1 MIRNSAA
8 AGQAIASHSSH
19 SALRSSSVAIN
30 STTQQTRPGTGLLKA
45 RRRRAG
51 THAVFSSHPTTSTV
65 RGYVTNSNTLQHPR
79 TTTSTAT
86 IRANLSAVGP
96 IRSTT
101 APFSTTS
108 SSQFA
113 KKHAVAASKHTAGGS
128 SHVDKTHV
136 VKAGS
141 AAVEGDVIYRKEGG
155 KIVPVAKDDQQVEIP
170 VSGLFSQFEDFKK
183 PSSAPDQDVDLST
196 LTVSDVFP
204 PDNFITQLIQQKK
217 LGVTLDETK
226 ALIQTM
232 VEVLPLK
239 EDDPKRVQTEKAFAA
254 ACKKKGLAVHEL
266 ASWSLQYTRDGAPLA
281 LALFKIALEQGDI
294 SSRYSYGVLLYR
306 GARGVPANPAKGR
319 AIIQAL
325 AQPAGGPRFKGLPWA
340 MSTLASIYAREDKN
354 YEAARDLYLK
364 AAQAGVL
371 EARVALG
378 RMYLNGELPQDLG
391 MAKKYFQSAIQQSDD
406 CAEAHFLLG
415 ALEMNQFTPE
425 GKERTPNTRAAFQ
438 HYQKAASKGLAE
450 AQYNV
455 GQAYFTGLG
464 VPKND
469 ALAVEYWKMSGQ
481 QGFGLAQLS
490 LGAYYFQDE
499 TPQAPSEEGVGAAA
513 TSAKAEK
520 SASTTRA
527 VQHVWD
533 PSKKD
538 LMQAQK
544 WFTLASR
551 RPGQLGLEGQR
562 LKAQVDEAIKR
573 GGGASRG
580 GRMCAIM

>member
-1 MIRNSAA
+1 MIRNSTTAR
-8 AGQAIASHSSH
+8 QVIASHSAH
-19 SALRSSSVAIN
+19 
-30 STTQQTRPGTGLLKA
+30 STTQRTRPGVVLFRAK
-45 RRRRAG
+45 RRRAG
-51 THAVFSSHPTTSTV
+51 THAVFSDPSSTTIVREYVAQPTTP
-65 RGYVTNSNTLQHPR
+65 VTRHIPSAAPLTPPSSYRAVASPLR
-79 TTTSTAT
+79 SATA
-86 IRANLSAVGP
+86 SA
-96 IRSTT
+96 R
-101 APFSTTS
+101 FSTTPS
-108 SSQFA
+108 IHLS
-113 KKHAVAASKHTAGGS
+113 KKHVATKHAEKST
-128 SHVDKTHV
+128 V

-141 AAVEGDVIYRKEGG
+141 AAIEGDVIYRKEGG
-155 KIVPVAKDDQQVEIP
+155 KIVPVARDVTDQVEAP

-183 PSSAPDQDVDLST
+183 PSSAPETLTPRLTNSQEVDLST
-196 LTVSDVFP
+196 LTVADVFP

-217 LGVTLDETK
+217 LGVSLDETK
-226 ALIQTM
+226 DLIQTM
-232 VEVLPLK
+232 VDVLPLK

-281 LALFKIALEQGDI
+281 LALFRIALEQGDI
-294 SSRYSYGVLLYR
+294 SSKYSYGVLLYR
-306 GARGVPANPAKGR
+306 GARGVPADPAKGR

-364 AAQAGVL
+364 AAQAGIL

-425 GKERTPNTRAAFQ
+425 GKERTPNTKAAFQ

-499 TPQAPSEEGVGAAA
+499 TPQAPSSTEADE
-513 TSAKAEK
+513 SKAER
-520 SASTTRA
+520 SVSSSSRA
-527 VQHVWD
+527 VKHVWD

-573 GGGASRG
+573 GGGAKG

>member
-1 MIRNSAA
+1 M
-8 AGQAIASHSSH
+8 ASHSAH
-19 SALRSSSVAIN
+19 STSQL
-30 STTQQTRPGTGLLKA
+30 QTRPGQVLFRA
-45 RRRRAG
+45 RRRRAR
-51 THAVFSSHPTTSTV
+51 THAIFSNPTTTTV
-65 RGYVTNSNTLQHPR
+65 RGYTTHPTISATR
-79 TTTSTAT
+79 VSSSAAAGTSHSLSSSS
-86 IRANLSAVGP
+86 RAVAPP
-96 IRSTT
+96 IRSAT
-101 APFSTTS
+101 AAPTARFSTTS
-108 SSQFA
+108 HLS
-113 KKHAVAASKHTAGGS
+113 KKHTTKHAENST
-128 SHVDKTHV
+128 VI
-136 VKAGS
+136 KAGS
-141 AAVEGDVIYRKEGG
+141 AAIEGDVIYRKEGG
-155 KIVPVAKDDQQVEIP
+155 KIVPVAKDVTDQVEAP

-183 PSSAPDQDVDLST
+183 PSSAAETLAPRSTNSQEVDLST
-196 LTVSDVFP
+196 LTVADVFP

-226 ALIQTM
+226 DLIQTM
-232 VEVLPLK
+232 VDVLPLK

-294 SSRYSYGVLLYR
+294 SSKYSYGVLLYR
-306 GARGVPANPAKGR
+306 GARGVPSDPAKGR

-391 MAKKYFQSAIQQSDD
+391 MAKKYFQAAIQQSDD

-425 GKERTPNTRAAFQ
+425 GKERTPNTKAAFQ

-499 TPQAPSEEGVGAAA
+499 TPQAPSSTEEA
-513 TSAKAEK
+513 TSEAEEKQSSSSK
-520 SASTTRA
+520 S
-527 VQHVWD
+527 VKHVWD

-551 RPGQLGLEGQR
+551 RPGQLGAEGQR
-562 LKAQVDEAIKR
+562 LKVQVDEAIKR
-573 GGGASRG
+573 GGGAKG
-580 GRMCAIM
+580 GRVCTIM

>member
-1 MIRNSAA
+1 MIRNTTAA
-8 AGQAIASHSSH
+8 RQVMASHSAH
-19 SALRSSSVAIN
+19 SVSQ
-30 STTQQTRPGTGLLKA
+30 QQTRPGQVLFRA

-51 THAVFSSHPTTSTV
+51 THAVFSNPTTITVREYITQPTTS
-65 RGYVTNSNTLQHPR
+65 VTRVSPSAAAGMSL
-79 TTTSTAT
+79 SLSSS
-86 IRANLSAVGP
+86 RAVAPP
-96 IRSTT
+96 IRSAT
-101 APFSTTS
+101 AGRTVRFSTTPS
-108 SSQFA
+108 SHLA
-113 KKHAVAASKHTAGGS
+113 KKHTAKHAEKATII
-128 SHVDKTHV
+128 
-136 VKAGS
+136 KAGS
-141 AAVEGDVIYRKEGG
+141 AAIEGDVIYRKEGG
-155 KIVPVAKDDQQVEIP
+155 KIVPVAKDVTDQVEAP
-170 VSGLFSQFEDFKK
+170 VSGLFSQFEDFNK
-183 PSSAPDQDVDLST
+183 PSSASETLAPRSTNSQEVDLST
-196 LTVSDVFP
+196 LTVADVFP

-217 LGVTLDETK
+217 LSVTLDETK
-226 ALIQTM
+226 DLIQTM
-232 VEVLPLK
+232 VDVLPLK
-239 EDDPKRVQTEKAFAA
+239 EDDPRRVQTEKAFAA

-294 SSRYSYGVLLYR
+294 SSKYSYGVLLYR
-306 GARGVPANPAKGR
+306 GARGVPADPAKGR

-364 AAQAGVL
+364 AAQAGIL

-425 GKERTPNTRAAFQ
+425 GKKRTPNTKAAFQ

-499 TPQAPSEEGVGAAA
+499 TPQAPSSTEETASEAEEL
-513 TSAKAEK
+513 SSSSKAVK
-520 SASTTRA
+520 
-527 VQHVWD
+527 HVWD

-551 RPGQLGLEGQR
+551 RPGQLGAEGQR
-562 LKAQVDEAIKR
+562 LKVQVDEAIKR
-573 GGGASRG
+573 GGGAKG
-580 GRMCAIM
+580 GRMCTIM

>member
-1 MIRNSAA
+1 MIRNTAA
-8 AGQAIASHSSH
+8 ARQTLASHSS
-19 SALRSSSVAIN
+19 RSSFRN
-30 STTQQTRPGTGLLKA
+30 SNATANATTQQTCPGVVLFKA
-45 RRRRAG
+45 TRRRAG
-51 THAVFSSHPTTSTV
+51 THAVFSNPTNTV
-65 RGYVTNSNTLQHPR
+65 RGYVTKNSLKYPI
-79 TTTSTAT
+79 TTTTTNRSS
-86 IRANLSAVGP
+86 ISAVTP
-96 IRSTT
+96 IRSAA

-108 SSQFA
+108 SPQYS
-113 KKHAVAASKHTAGGS
+113 KKRVVTASSKLTTGS
-128 SHVDKTHV
+128 VMDKTNI

-155 KIVPVAKDDQQVEIP
+155 KIVPVAKDDHQIESP

-183 PSSAPDQDVDLST
+183 PSSAPETLAPRSTNSQEVDLSV

-226 ALIQTM
+226 DLIQTM

-239 EDDPKRVQTEKAFAA
+239 EDDPKRLQTEKTFAA
-254 ACKKKGLAVHEL
+254 ACKKKGLAIHEL
-266 ASWSLQYTRDGAPLA
+266 ASWSLQYTR
-281 LALFKIALEQGDI
+281 
-294 SSRYSYGVLLYR
+294 
-306 GARGVPANPAKGR
+306 
-319 AIIQAL
+319 AL

-364 AAQAGVL
+364 AAQAGIL

-391 MAKKYFQSAIQQSDD
+391 MAKKYFQAAVQQSDD

-425 GKERTPNTRAAFQ
+425 GKERTPNTKAAFQ

-499 TPQAPSEEGVGAAA
+499 TPQAPSSPEEEGSGAAA
-513 TSAKAEK
+513 TSDAEK
-520 SASTTRA
+520 STATTTTTKA
-527 VQHVWD
+527 VKHVWD

-562 LKAQVDEAIKR
+562 LKEQVDEAIKR

-580 GRMCAIM
+580 GRMCTIM

>member
-1 MIRNSAA
+1 MIRNSAT
-8 AGQAIASHSSH
+8 AGQAIVSSSSH
-19 SALRSSSVAIN
+19 SALLSSSVA
-30 STTQQTRPGTGLLKA
+30 TTTTALKTRPGAVLFKA

-51 THAVFSSHPTTSTV
+51 THAVFSSNPTTSTV
-65 RGYVTNSNTLQHPR
+65 RGYVTNNSTLQHPR
-79 TTTSTAT
+79 AATPRSNPTAV
-86 IRANLSAVGP
+86 IP
-96 IRSTT
+96 IRSTS
-101 APFSTTS
+101 APFSTS
-108 SSQFA
+108 STHFA
-113 KKHAVAASKHTAGGS
+113 KKRAAAAKHTTAENS
-128 SHVDKTHV
+128 SSLLNNTNAAKV
-136 VKAGS
+136 GS

-155 KIVPVAKDDQQVEIP
+155 KIVPVAKDDQQVEVP
-170 VSGLFSQFEDFKK
+170 VSNLFSQYEDFKK
-183 PSSAPDQDVDLST
+183 PSSAADQDVDLST

-226 ALIQTM
+226 DLIQTM

-364 AAQAGVL
+364 AAQAGIL

-415 ALEMNQFTPE
+415 ALEMSQFTPE
-425 GKERTPNTRAAFQ
+425 GKERTPNTKAAFQ

-499 TPQAPSEEGVGAAA
+499 TPQAPSEEGSAAA
-513 TSAKAEK
+513 ASSEAEK
-520 SASTTRA
+520 SVSSTRA
-527 VQHVWD
+527 VKHVWD

-573 GGGASRG
+573 GGGASKG
-580 GRMCAIM
+580 GRMCTIM

>member
-1 MIRNSAA
+1 MI
-8 AGQAIASHSSH
+8 
-19 SALRSSSVAIN
+19 
-30 STTQQTRPGTGLLKA
+30 
-45 RRRRAG
+45 
-51 THAVFSSHPTTSTV
+51 
-65 RGYVTNSNTLQHPR
+65 
-79 TTTSTAT
+79 
-86 IRANLSAVGP
+86 
-96 IRSTT
+96 
-101 APFSTTS
+101 
-108 SSQFA
+108 
-113 KKHAVAASKHTAGGS
+113 
-128 SHVDKTHV
+128 
-136 VKAGS
+136 
-141 AAVEGDVIYRKEGG
+141 IY
-155 KIVPVAKDDQQVEIP
+155 KDHID
-170 VSGLFSQFEDFKK
+170 
-183 PSSAPDQDVDLST
+183 
-196 LTVSDVFP
+196 
-204 PDNFITQLIQQKK
+204 
-217 LGVTLDETK
+217 
-226 ALIQTM
+226 TM
-232 VEVLPLK
+232 L
-239 EDDPKRVQTEKAFAA
+239 
-254 ACKKKGLAVHEL
+254 
-266 ASWSLQYTRDGAPLA
+266 DGAPLA
-281 LALFKIALEQGDI
+281 LALFKIALEQGDV
-294 SSRYSYGVLLYR
+294 SSKYSYGVLLYR
-306 GARGVPANPAKGR
+306 GARGVPADPAKGR
-319 AIIQAL
+319 AIIQSL

-364 AAQAGVL
+364 AAQAGIL

-425 GKERTPNTRAAFQ
+425 GKERTPNTKAAFQ

-499 TPQAPSEEGVGAAA
+499 TPQAPSSTEKTA
-513 TSAKAEK
+513 TSEAEGLPSSSSTSKAVKHE
-520 SASTTRA
+520 
-527 VQHVWD
+527 WD

-551 RPGQLGLEGQR
+551 RPGQLGVEGQR
-562 LKAQVDEAIKR
+562 LKAQVDDAIKR
-573 GGGASRG
+573 GGGGKG
-580 GRMCAIM
+580 GRMCTIM

>member
-1 MIRNSAA
+1 M
-8 AGQAIASHSSH
+8 
-19 SALRSSSVAIN
+19 
-30 STTQQTRPGTGLLKA
+30 
-45 RRRRAG
+45 
-51 THAVFSSHPTTSTV
+51 
-65 RGYVTNSNTLQHPR
+65 TL
-79 TTTSTAT
+79 
-86 IRANLSAVGP
+86 
-96 IRSTT
+96 
-101 APFSTTS
+101 
-108 SSQFA
+108 
-113 KKHAVAASKHTAGGS
+113 
-128 SHVDKTHV
+128 
-136 VKAGS
+136 
-141 AAVEGDVIYRKEGG
+141 
-155 KIVPVAKDDQQVEIP
+155 
-170 VSGLFSQFEDFKK
+170 
-183 PSSAPDQDVDLST
+183 
-196 LTVSDVFP
+196 
-204 PDNFITQLIQQKK
+204 
-217 LGVTLDETK
+217 
-226 ALIQTM
+226 
-232 VEVLPLK
+232 
-239 EDDPKRVQTEKAFAA
+239 
-254 ACKKKGLAVHEL
+254 
-266 ASWSLQYTRDGAPLA
+266 DGAPLA

-306 GARGVPANPAKGR
+306 GARGVPADPAKGR

-325 AQPAGGPRFKGLPWA
+325 AQPAGGPRYKGLPWA

-391 MAKKYFQSAIQQSDD
+391 MAKKYFQSAIHQSDD

-425 GKERTPNTRAAFQ
+425 GKERTPNTKAAFQ

-499 TPQAPSEEGVGAAA
+499 TPQTPSTEETA
-513 TSAKAEK
+513 SEAEK
-520 SASTTRA
+520 KLLSSKA
-527 VQHVWD
+527 VKHVWD

-551 RPGQLGLEGQR
+551 RPGQLGAEGQR
-562 LKAQVDEAIKR
+562 LKTQVDEAIKR
-573 GGGASRG
+573 GDGAKG
-580 GRMCAIM
+580 GRMCTIM